1 MSHPEYSFTDCIGEI
16 PDVPVYSEG
25 VVKVTGAAVTN
36 TTHLGGYENTEITL
50 RGGAHLL
57 TSVHISAPESDAHPK
72 LRNNSYN
79 TPDEVKEGS
88 SKIFRVDIGD
98 NVSCF
103 KSNII
108 SAANIAHA
116 CARDASRL
124 NIHLRGTW
132 SMSRVR
138 IWGNVGFDL
147 ETEKRIPLGHLMDVH
162 PGSVKNLRELGYP
175 QEVPEIILH
184 YVEADY
190 SLWQL
195 VDNFDKDDSE
205 DVYRNT
211 LNAAQQVLNSGCM
224 INQFCAFKD
233 AHDRPNCRCALYYPL
248 LLEMNPLALQY
259 FIKAGTHTRELGAIS
274 VVGVTNTQLEDAL
287 NQLVLARDVERVRY
301 RYQRGRLEEPVKVV
315 RRVTPARF
323 EKFLKTAGIKE
334 PKMLWRAP

>member
-1 MSHPEYSFTDCIGEI
+1 MSHTNYTYTNCVGEI
-16 PDVPVYSEG
+16 PDVPAYGEG
-25 VVKVTGAAVTN
+25 TVKVVGAAVTN
-36 TTHLGGYENTEITL
+36 TTRLGGYENTEITL

-72 LRNNSYN
+72 LTNNSYN

-103 KSNII
+103 NSNII
-108 SAANIAHA
+108 SAANITHA

-124 NIHLRGTW
+124 NIHLHGRW
-132 SMSRVR
+132 SMSTVR

-162 PGSVKNLRELGYP
+162 PGSLKNLRELGYP

-184 YVEADY
+184 SVEADY

-195 VDNFDKDDSE
+195 VDNFNKDDTE
-205 DVYRNT
+205 DVYRDT
-211 LNAAQQVLNSGCM
+211 LNAAQQVLKSGCA

-233 AHDRPNCRCALYYPL
+233 VHDRPNCRCALYYPL
-248 LLEMNPLALQY
+248 LLELNPLALMY
-259 FIKAGTHTRELGAIS
+259 FVKAGAHTRKMENIIS
-274 VVGVTNTQLEDAL
+274 GNVTHGHLEGTLSAL
-287 NQLVLARDVERVRY
+287 LLEREVERARY
-301 RYQRGRLEEPVKVV
+301 SHLRRKLEEPVKVV

-323 EKFLKTAGIKE
+323 EKFLKTAGIKNTS
-334 PKMLWRAP
+334 MLWRAP